1 MTSPDFIQNL
11 NSLPFQDILLGLT
24 TPIYCA
30 EDESL
35 HQKEGDEEEE
45 EEEEE
50 EEVEDP
56 TGESWPGTSQSTFEK
71 L

>member
-1 MTSPDFIQNL
+1 
-11 NSLPFQDILLGLT
+11 LGLT

-35 HQKEGDEEEE
+35 HEKENEDEEEDEEEE
-45 EEEEE
+45 EEEE
-50 EEVEDP
+50 VDP
-56 TGESWPGTSQSTFEK
+56 VSESWPGTSQSTYEK

>member
-1 MTSPDFIQNL
+1 MPIKTEQRLKLTKF
-11 NSLPFQDILLGLT
+11 LPQDILLGLT

-35 HQKEGDEEEE
+35 HEKNEEEE
-45 EEEEE
+45 EEEG
-50 EEVEDP
+50 EEV
-56 TGESWPGTSQSTFEK
+56 GGVSESWPGTSQSTYEK